1 MIWRSPLA
9 LAAGAT
15 AAGAAATGLSP
26 PPARAV
32 DALHPASA
40 PSPSTAHA
48 TALAALPR
56 AGRLIADRG
65 AAVVADAAAR
75 APRGASVASA
85 RGAARAPRG
94 ASAASVPGF
103 EARARAPPAS
113 STPTGPGAAG
123 SGQAAP

>member
-1 MIWRSPLA
+1 
-9 LAAGAT
+9 GAT

-94 ASAASVPGF
+94 SSI
-103 EARARAPPAS
+103 ARGGNSRVRAL
-113 STPTGPGAAG
+113 
-123 SGQAAP
+123 APRA

>member
-26 PPARAV
+26 PAARAV

-40 PSPSTAHA
+40 PSPSATHA

-56 AGRLIADRG
+56 AGRLMAGRA
-65 AAVVADAAAR
+65 AAVVAGAT
-75 APRGASVASA
+75 APAPPGASVARA
-85 RGAARAPRG
+85 RGAGHARLDS
-94 ASAASVPGF
+94 SAASAPGF
-103 EARARAPPAS
+103 EAR
-113 STPTGPGAAG
+113 
-123 SGQAAP
+123 